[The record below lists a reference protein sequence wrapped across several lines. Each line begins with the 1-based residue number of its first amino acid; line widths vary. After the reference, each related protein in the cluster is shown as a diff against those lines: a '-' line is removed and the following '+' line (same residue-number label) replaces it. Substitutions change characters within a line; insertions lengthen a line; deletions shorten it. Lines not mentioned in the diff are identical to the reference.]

1 MMSDAGDDTTGAFE
15 GKIRIH
21 VTGFGPFNGV
31 PSNPTSALVERLQR
45 DAPSLTGVVISSTS
59 VVETSV
65 DGVEASLRRS
75 RERRDVECGEIFLHL
90 GVHGSATG
98 FNLEAN
104 AFNEASFRVPDE
116 RGAQPWKEAI
126 NPSDGPISTCLVCP
140 INIDAL
146 VSTMR
151 QCGYS
156 GVVRS
161 EDAGRFL
168 CNYIYYASQR
178 RCRAEGGSALFVH
191 VPPFT
196 VLSEAAQ
203 YKQLL
208 ALIAALASAQK
219 ARAVAAA
226 EERRCNAERQLWEL
240 ECLQSMFPD
249 ALDVETV
256 SLGAVT
262 RAAASSPDGA
272 EAVAKGTTVHVRSAL
287 RFVVTQLGDEAV
299 DRCGVH
305 CRFELPSRY
314 PSHAAA
320 RIELVVAGVRCSD
333 SADHTLT
340 PSALHMVNEAL
351 REEGTARVGAEMCLQ
366 LLQRANELV
375 REIISADIMACC
387 ATVAPSVEEEHARVL
402 RARRGDALE
411 RDRALAV
418 ALAELEVEAARGAA
432 TECAAARAAAA
443 AAAVPRL
450 GRRCIYFHH
459 IIARS
464 KRKAVLEWA
473 AEMGLGGFAKIGW
486 PGVVVVEGEES
497 SCVAYVAALQRLRWK
512 QMVVRG
518 EQTVDGAPGQSLDAL
533 RALPMGMLEIA
544 DDGMSEL
551 GQHCERCGVH
561 ELFMTVL
568 GRRR

>member
-1 MMSDAGDDTTGAFE
+1 MNG
-15 GKIRIH
+15 RPLRVH
-21 VTGFGPFNGV
+21 VTGFGPFGGV
-31 PSNPTSALVERLQR
+31 ASNPTSALIERLQR
-45 DAPSLTGVVISSTS
+45 DAPSVDGAIVWSAR

-65 DGVEASLRRS
+65 DGVDAFLRSS
-75 RERRDVECGEIFLHL
+75 REHRDVECGDVFLHL
-90 GVHGSATG
+90 GVHSSATG

-104 AFNEASFRVPDE
+104 AFNEASFRIPDE
-116 RGAQPWKEAI
+116 RGAQPWKKAI
-126 NPSDGPISTCLVCP
+126 NSSDGPITQFLECP
-140 INIDAL
+140 IDIDAL
-146 VSTMR
+146 SLAMHR
-151 QCGYS
+151 RGYS
-156 GVVRS
+156 GVMRS

-168 CNYIYYASQR
+168 CNYIYYGSQR
-178 RCRAEGGSALFVH
+178 RCRAEGGAAIFVH

-203 YKQLL
+203 YEQLL
-208 ALIAALASAQK
+208 ALIAALASVQK
-219 ARAVAAA
+219 LHAAAAA

-249 ALDVETV
+249 ALDVDAAT
-256 SLGAVT
+256 LGAVT
-262 RAAASSPDGA
+262 RAATPSLGAGDGSLDA
-272 EAVAKGTTVHVRSAL
+272 AARAQSAL
-287 RFVVTQLGDEAV
+287 RFVVTQLGDVDV

-305 CRFELPSRY
+305 CRCELPPRY

-320 RIELVVAGVRCSD
+320 RIALVASVPSQSGVRELGD
-333 SADHTLT
+333 SADHAPLT
-340 PSALHMVNEAL
+340 PSALRMVNEAL
-351 REEGTARVGAEMCLQ
+351 WEEGASLVGAEMCLQ
-366 LLQRANELV
+366 LLQRAGELV
-375 REIISADIMACC
+375 GEIISADITACG
-387 ATVAPSVEEEHARVL
+387 ASVEEERARML
-402 RARRGDALE
+402 RARRSVALE
-411 RDRALAV
+411 TDRAVAV
-418 ALAELEVEAARGAA
+418 AITELEVEAARG
-432 TECAAARAAAA
+432 EAAAA
-443 AAAVPRL
+443 AAAASAAAAAAPPTAAPRL

-486 PGVVVVEGEES
+486 PGVVVVEGAERH
-497 SCVAYVAALQRLRWK
+497 CVAYVAALQRLRWK

-518 EQTVDGAPGQSLDAL
+518 EQTVDGAAGQSLDAL

-551 GQHCERCGVH
+551 GQYCKQCGVH